1 MNHAFKTVW
10 SGLRGQYVVTD
21 EKHRTHGKPTKTLAA
36 LAVASVLTLG
46 SAAAMASTFN
56 GTITNDNLPTIG
68 EDGRETTKLVVGN
81 GNKIDIQTDGS
92 VSELLD
98 RIQNSGSMGMLD
110 RISYILGPSD
120 DLSHVVITG
129 VTGGSAV
136 MNQGV
141 GTILDLAGK
150 VKPDLGPW
158 IEDVTSVF
166 EQVPA
171 ETFKQFE
178 GDTSIQI
185 GSADKTSSPIV
196 IGSIGG
202 DLSIATSTS
211 RVGSAH
217 TTVSSGNVAGIVGG
231 SMQVGFT
238 HSDQP
243 FVSDISATEVTIDGY
258 ANAAGIVAGGA
269 AVGIGQSNVAS
280 MVTGSTSL
288 TIDMADD
295 ADAGKLDGIV
305 VGAMGGSL
313 SAATGATTA
322 ASSAGAVTTIDVQN
336 GTVGMLI
343 GGGAAVAFDM
353 NVNIDLGDSW
363 LINAAESMI
372 NGKFKGAGTA
382 SATSGAIGI
391 HLGEATTTAGV
402 LGGGLAIADAYG
414 ENVADSTASAQSV
427 TITLDG
433 GTITEEQKT
442 QVHHAFYGLA
452 NAGSSLGL
460 SDLTTFLGDVSV
472 DGVHLGTLGGGAAV
486 ARGSFESGA
495 TGHAMATSTVET
507 VSMTLNG
514 GYNVG
519 VIGGGAAV
527 GWDKVPGSVSP
538 EGQISAQSTVGT
550 STIAITGGENV
561 LVLGGGLSYVTG
573 NNGHNTFASADA
585 AVETANLF
593 VTGGSVDGLIGGGMA
608 WDDTNASET
617 NASVTGGTV
626 NIVVEGGTVNAL
638 NADPFRKFGSV
649 GDDLADALDASGAA
663 IVGGGIALGHGA
675 ASTIDNVNITVAG
688 GTVTGNIV
696 AGGLTG
702 ASQNTL
708 ANTSTVKNAVV
719 TISEAAE
726 FTGTKI
732 DASTVTEKAT
742 LALDGAVNLVGT
754 DDKPVTIAGFTDFA
768 STGEA
773 SLGTVDFAGRESA
786 TFKGLFNVNALTAQG
801 SEALNVASGA
811 LALTTFN
818 SAVHY
823 SVTDGVL
830 ALGDQAD
837 ASAAYESAEYFDAI
851 PSLVLSGTVD
861 LTGATIA
868 VGDVSDTAS
877 GVTIGENGSLI
888 ADAGAKT
895 DVTGSITAEGTHG
908 IYFTGV
914 AEEGAK
920 VTFGQNGLTGFDLN
934 DLVVDNIRYEAKNE
948 NNTFTFSLVSDAG
961 KLEELGLDGFDAQ
974 AFSLIEGQDDPASRY
989 IRGLLDGAN
998 AAISDG
1004 DHRHAQLNAA
1014 FNLAAAA
1021 GVQTASIESAM
1032 LGIDQIAKRASLA
1045 NKFADGWTGFA
1056 EIAGTQADFGGDRGA
1071 LETST
1076 KLYGVAVGGE
1086 YTAGDWTFG
1095 VLANIG
1101 TGDVEGQGDNDGADN
1116 DVDYYGVSG
1125 YAARRLGAFNLVG
1138 QLGWSMTSNDV
1149 THDSGD
1155 KADIDADVFTVG
1167 ARGEWAWSFND
1178 TYRAVPYVGVNY
1190 LRVSTD
1196 GYKTDLGF
1204 EADDADQDLVNLPI
1218 GVTFAGTFTT
1228 QGGWSL
1234 RPTADIAYVHTFGD
1248 TDVDVDTTVGA
1259 AVMSTNL
1266 DVWSEDVGRVRLGLE
1281 AGKDNFAFGFTLG
1294 GAVGDADYTEVYGQ
1308 LHAKY
1313 LF

>member
-56 GTITNDNLPTIG
+56 GTITNEDLPTIG

-353 NVNIDLGDSW
+353 GVNIDLGSGFLPD
-363 LINAAESMI
+363 LAEDMI
-372 NGKFKGAGTA
+372 NGMFEGAGTA
-382 SATSGAIGI
+382 ETTSGDISI
-391 HLGEATTTAGV
+391 DLGAASTTAGV
-402 LGGGLAIADAYG
+402 LGGGIALADAA
-414 ENVADSTASAQSV
+414 NANAADSTSSAKSV
-427 TITLDG
+427 SIVLDG
-433 GTITEEQKT
+433 GDITEEQKL
-442 QVHHAFYGLA
+442 QVHQAFYQLA
-452 NAGSSLGL
+452 GAGSSLGL
-460 SDLTTFLGDVSV
+460 SELKTFLGDVSV
-472 DGVHLGTLGGGAAV
+472 DGVHLGTIGGGAAV
-486 ARGSFESGA
+486 ARGYFETDLS
-495 TGHAMATSTVET
+495 GHAVAESTVES

-527 GWDKVPGSVSP
+527 GWDKVPGSVSLKD
-538 EGQISAQSTVGT
+538 QIMATSTVGT
-550 STIAITGGENV
+550 STITITGGENV
-561 LVLGGGLSYVTG
+561 LVLGGGLSYATAT
-573 NNGHNTFASADA
+573 NGQNTFVSAEAKVD
-585 AVETANLF
+585 TANLF

-608 WDDTNASET
+608 WDDTNASAV
-617 NASVTGGTV
+617 NAMVTGGTV

-638 NADPFRKFGSV
+638 NADPFRKFGQV
-649 GDDLADALDASGAA
+649 GEALADALDASGAA
-663 IVGGGIALGHGA
+663 IVGGGIALGHA
-675 ASTIDNVNITVAG
+675 AESTIETVNIAVTG
-688 GTVTGNIV
+688 GKVTGNIV

-702 ASQNTL
+702 ASGYVKNV
-708 ANTSTVKNAVV
+708 SRVKNATV
-719 TISEAAE
+719 TIGDAAE

-732 DASTVTEKAT
+732 DAATVDEKAV
-742 LALDGAVNLVGT
+742 LQLVGDVNLVGT

-773 SLGTVDFAGRESA
+773 SLGMVDFAGRESA
-786 TFKGLFNVNALTAQG
+786 TFNGLFNVDELKAQG
-801 SEALNVASGA
+801 DAALNVDSGA
-811 LALTTFN
+811 VALTTLN
-818 SAVHY
+818 NAVLY
-823 SVTDGVL
+823 TVNDGVL